1 MGKRSDSSGEWEKPF
16 WQQRGWIISAG
27 FLAAVVVLAV
37 VAFAMRGGESDPS
50 AQNNPTSRPSPS
62 ATEGGSQA
70 DDRPAGCKTDDSDQ
84 EKPTKAPA
92 DMRWKSYGT
101 YPVPV
106 SATYGPKK
114 FEGNVWSCYSHT
126 PMGAVMAVGA
136 ITDKLPYAGWRT
148 VVEKQ
153 FVPGT
158 ARDQLVAERGKEQ
171 DVARNSPQESGSL
184 YGFSVLS
191 YSKEQATVQVLLKID
206 GRYVTTS
213 VSLKWLDGDWK
224 VEPQSGGS
232 PYGGFAE
239 TSGTEGF
246 IVWGS

>member
-84 EKPTKAPA
+84 EKPTKSPA

-101 YPVPV
+101 LPVPV
-106 SATYGPKK
+106 SATYGPTK
-114 FEGNVWSCYSHT
+114 FDGNVWSCYSHT
-126 PMGAVMAVGA
+126 PTGAAMAAHA
-136 ITDKLPYAGWRT
+136 ITDKLSYAGWRD

-158 ARDQLVAERGKEQ
+158 TRDKLEADRAKRK
-171 DVARNSPQESGSL
+171 DHPRNGTAESGDF
-184 YGFSVLS
+184 YGFTVMT
-191 YSKEQATVQVLLKID
+191 YSKQQATVQMLMKID
-206 GRYVTTS
+206 GQYASTS
-213 VSLKWLDGDWK
+213 VSMKWLDGDWK
-224 VEPQSGGS
+224 VEVQPDGS
-232 PYGGFAE
+232 PYSGFAQ
-239 TSGTEGF
+239 TSGPEGF
-246 IVWGS
+246 VVWGK

>member
-37 VAFAMRGGESDPS
+37 VAFAMRGGESEPS

-101 YPVPV
+101 HPVPV
-106 SATYGPKK
+106 SAKYGPTK
-114 FEGNVWSCYSHT
+114 FSGNVWSCYSHT
-126 PMGAVMAVGA
+126 PVGAVMAVHA
-136 ITDKLPYAGWRT
+136 ITDKLPYPGWRD
-148 VVEKQ
+148 VVAQQ
-153 FVPGT
+153 FVPSD
-158 ARDQLVAERGKEQ
+158 ARDSYVEGRAKDKDR
-171 DVARNSPQESGSL
+171 ARNAAQGGGV
-184 YGFSVLS
+184 YVGFSVLT
-191 YSKEQATVQVLLKID
+191 YSQEQATVQLLTKVE
-206 GRYVTTS
+206 GRYFSTS
-213 VSLKWLDGDWK
+213 VSLKWMTGDWK
-224 VEPQSGGS
+224 IDPQPSGS
-232 PYGGFAE
+232 PYSGFAE

-246 IVWGS
+246 VLWGK